1 MHEAIDTNPKNQS
14 QYTYVIDQI
23 KKMILTGEL
32 TIGDRLPPERDLA
45 QRYNV
50 SRNSVREAMRTLQ
63 AIGLLEC
70 RQGSG
75 NYIANNLKEQ
85 LSDSLSLIF
94 MLDHCSMTDLTSLR
108 RTFEAET
115 LRGIVWKDDPAV
127 WKRFENLAHRIRIS
141 KSIDEI
147 EELDVEFHMLVASLS
162 TNPLI
167 QYLQTSVNTAY
178 RQNVEFLNA
187 TYPRWSINTLE
198 YAQEYQLEIVNAL
211 LSKDIP
217 TIEKALYRH
226 YSYIRDYDLDIET
239 LYEEYIRKTGSQP
252 NAQNSLPQIAK

>member
-1 MHEAIDTNPKNQS
+1 MAAIDTNFKNQS

-23 KKMILTGEL
+23 KKKILTGEL

-45 QRYNV
+45 QQYNV

-108 RTFEAET
+108 RAFELET
-115 LRGIVWKDDPAV
+115 LRGIVQKDDPAV
-127 WKRFENLAHRIRIS
+127 WKQLENLAQRIRMTKCI
-141 KSIDEI
+141 EEV
-147 EELDVEFHMLVASLS
+147 EELDVEFHMLIASLA

-167 QYLQTSVNTAY
+167 QYLQTSINSAY
-178 RQNVEFLNA
+178 LQNIEFLNV
-187 TYPRWSINTLE
+187 TYPHWNINTLE
-198 YAQEYQLEIVNAL
+198 YAQEYQLHILDAL
-211 LSKDIP
+211 FSKDFP
-217 TIEKALYRH
+217 TIEQALYRH
-226 YSYIRDYDLDIET
+226 YSYIKDYDLDIET
-239 LYEEYIRKTGSQP
+239 MYIDYVKNGNPKP
-252 NAQNSLPQIAK
+252 NRQKNPSNTK